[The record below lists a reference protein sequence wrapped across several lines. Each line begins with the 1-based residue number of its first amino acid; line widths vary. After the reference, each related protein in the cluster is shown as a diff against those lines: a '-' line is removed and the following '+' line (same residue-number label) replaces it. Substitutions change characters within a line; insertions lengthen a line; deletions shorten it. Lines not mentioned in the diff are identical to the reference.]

1 MSVWGNVIMA
11 LRGISSNWLRSL
23 LTMLGVLIGVAAVIV
38 LLAVGTGSSQAVESQ
53 IDKLGTNTLTVFSSG
68 RFGGGTSQTGTQSRN
83 ATLTGTDVTL
93 ISDKNSAPD
102 VASVSPVISTSET
115 ATYNGATY
123 STSVIGSTPS
133 YLTASNYT
141 VSAGRSITNADV
153 AHHSEVVDIGSDV
166 ASNLFATGSDPLGK
180 QIQIGSAE
188 FDVVGVLASK
198 GSSGLSNQDAVAI
211 APYTAVQ
218 DQLTGESESFSELLV
233 QGKSSATLS
242 LAQSE
247 VESILAAQNDTTV
260 ADLPFSVLN
269 QASLLSTATSSSKTF
284 TALLGWVAAVSLL
297 VGAIGVMNIM
307 LVTVTERTR
316 EIGIRKAIGA
326 PKFIVLGQFLIEAVV
341 ISLLGGAVGVLAGL
355 AVARFKIDGVQPVLA
370 TYSIP
375 LAFGVALMVGVFAG
389 LYPAYRAASLRPID
403 ALRFE

>member
-1 MSVWGNVIMA
+1 MSVWGNVVMA
-11 LRGISSNWLRSL
+11 LRGISSNWLRSM

-53 IDKLGTNTLTVFSSG
+53 INKLGTNTLTVFSTG
-68 RFGGGTSQTGTQSRN
+68 RFGGGTSDTGTQSRN
-83 ATLTGTDVTL
+83 ADLTIADVNL

-102 VASVSPVISTSET
+102 VKSVSPVITTSQT
-115 ATYNGATY
+115 ATYDGATY
-123 STSVIGSTPS
+123 TTSVTGTNPS
-133 YLTASNYT
+133 YLAASNYSI
-141 VSAGRSITNADV
+141 SAGRAITNTDV
-153 AHHSEVVDIGSDV
+153 KDHAEVVDIGSDV
-166 ASNLFATGSDPLGK
+166 ASNLFSTGSNALGK
-180 QIQIGSAE
+180 EIQIGSAE
-188 FDVVGVLASK
+188 FEVVGLLASK
-198 GSSGLSNQDAVAI
+198 GSSGITNQDAVAI
-211 APYTAVQ
+211 APYTTVQ

-233 QGKSSATLS
+233 EGKSSATLT

-260 ADLPFSVLN
+260 ANLPFSVLN
-269 QASLLSTATSSSKTF
+269 EASLLSTATSSSKTF
-284 TALLGWVAAVSLL
+284 TSLLGWVAAVSLL

-326 PKFIVLGQFLIEAVV
+326 PKSVVLGQFLIEAVV
-341 ISLLGGAVGVLAGL
+341 ISLLGGLVGVLAGL
-355 AVARFKIDGVQPVLA
+355 VVVRFKIAGVQPVLA

-375 LAFGVALMVGVFAG
+375 MAFGVALLVGIFAG

>member
-1 MSVWGNVIMA
+1 MSIWGNVIMA

-83 ATLTGTDVTL
+83 ATLTSTDVKL

-102 VASVSPVISTSET
+102 VQSVSPVISTSET

-141 VSAGRSITNADV
+141 VSAGRSITSADV
-153 AHHSEVVDIGSDV
+153 ANHAEVVDIGSDV
-166 ASNLFATGSDPLGK
+166 ASNLFATGSDPLGR
-180 QIQIGSAE
+180 QILIGSAE
-188 FDVVGVLASK
+188 FEVVGVLASK

-355 AVARFKIDGVQPVLA
+355 MVARFKIDGVQPVLA

-375 LAFGVALMVGVFAG
+375 LAFGVALMVGIFAG